1 MIKEIESLRRKG
13 MSFRKIAESLN
24 STVGKVHYQWIK
36 HSNKKSTIVKTVQV
50 KERIKSEPMRPVQK
64 GNFLEL
70 SLTDDQKLA
79 SNWKIAKWQKELVGS
94 YFNGEINQSVILLR
108 VYDVSDIYFNG
119 SNAHSCFE
127 FQLPEN
133 KTYWVVKG
141 IKQERTY
148 ITEIGYKTKHNL
160 FFPVLRSN
168 AVHVGLKQEV
178 KETIYKNKVV
188 HQQEIREN
196 HPKWADKVSTYSYYE
211 NINEVN

>member
-36 HSNKKSTIVKTVQV
+36 HSNNNSSIVKTVQV
-50 KERIKSEPMRPVQK
+50 EERIKSEQMRPVQK
-64 GNFLEL
+64 GNFLKL

-108 VYDVSDIYFNG
+108 IYDVSDIYFNG

-148 ITEIGYKTKHNL
+148 LTEIGYNTKHNH

-168 AVHVGLKQEV
+168 AVHVGLKQEE
-178 KETIYKNKVV
+178 KEIVFKEKVV
-188 HQQEIREN
+188 NKHDISEN
-196 HPKWADKVSTYSYYE
+196 QPKWTEKVSTYSYYE